1 MAFEII
7 DLTEFLDN
15 GMVSEAFFLNSV
27 EQLDWNRYRDKRV
40 LVKGCGSTIIPPW
53 AFMVITARLVP
64 IARSVSY
71 GNDHDN
77 LRIFRRSSS

>member
-1 MAFEII
+1 MAIEIL

-27 EQLDWNRYRDKRV
+27 EQLDWNRYQGKRV

-53 AFMVITARLVP
+53 AFMVVTARLVP
-64 IARSVSY
+64 IARSISY

-77 LRIFRRSSS
+77 LQIFRQSG